1 MLKGKDMRNVFYNQI
16 NSICLGKN
24 ISEIYNENAEILIS
38 HPFNKLNGHEEI
50 QNFWEKLFHTLPD
63 IERRDSIFVMGNNFS
78 DERSLIDIEGT
89 QLVASISHYQ
99 GTFDKE
105 FLGIPASKKVVYL
118 RSCEVHQFSDDR
130 IIKSYMLLDFLN
142 LMNQVGLWPISPS
155 LGTDFFWPIPAT
167 CDGVRIS
174 ENISISNG
182 ENYNTVMKMHKAL
195 GEYDGQNIESMKHA
209 QYWSK
214 NFLWY
219 GPAGIGTSKGMK
231 NFRNFHQVPFL
242 RGFPDRKGASHYIRI
257 EDGNYVVTGG
267 WPSVEA
273 THGGEWLG
281 IPATNKRIKMRVMDF
296 YRLENNR
303 IVENWVPID
312 IIHILYQMGFD
323 VFGRLKEMRIQEG

>member
-1 MLKGKDMRNVFYNQI
+1 M
-16 NSICLGKN
+16 
-24 ISEIYNENAEILIS
+24 
-38 HPFNKLNGHEEI
+38 
-50 QNFWEKLFHTLPD
+50 
-63 IERRDSIFVMGNNFS
+63 
-78 DERSLIDIEGT
+78 IDIEGT

-174 ENISISNG
+174 EKISTSNG

-195 GEYDGQNIESMKHA
+195 GEYDGKNIDSMKHA

-303 IVENWVPID
+303 IAENWVPID